1 MKGGLM
7 VCGTAS
13 DVGKSH
19 LVAGLCRLLARRGVS
34 VAPFKAQNMALNSF
48 VTRSGH
54 EIGRAQA
61 AQASAAGIEPEPAMN
76 PILLKPATDSSSEV
90 MVMGRSAGYM
100 NARDY
105 QGAKPEMLAA
115 VLDALSD
122 LRSRFDVVICE
133 GAGSPAEINLL
144 DNDIVN
150 LRIAYEAGF
159 SAVIVADI
167 DRGGAL
173 AALCGTVSLL
183 PERYRALVRGF
194 IINKFRGDPFLLDS
208 GLVELERRCNVGTLG
223 VLPFVHG
230 VSLDAEDSLA
240 LGSATY
246 PGLVQ
251 LGKSEG
257 GSVSK
262 ASVTAVKGDA
272 DVLEVSVVRF
282 PRMSNFTDIDP
293 LVLEP
298 SVNIRFVDRP
308 SALVGSDLI
317 VLPGS
322 KTTVADLAWIRSRG
336 IEQAITAALSPR
348 TGTPASVLGICGG
361 YQMLGHRIVDEIE
374 SSSGLVGALGHLD
387 VETVFSPTKITRQ
400 RAGSALSH
408 SVKGYE
414 IRHGNVRP
422 GPDALPWI
430 ALDDRYGTEQ
440 EGASSESGH
449 VMGTSLHGLFEQ
461 DEFRA
466 TFLELV
472 AARRGKRILSG
483 GFSFGAARKAQFD
496 FWADLI
502 EDHLDVAAVEKLIKE
517 PAR

>member
-1 MKGGLM
+1 M

-48 VTRSGH
+48 VTRSGY

-183 PERYRALVRGF
+183 PERVTNELRAMF
-194 IINKFRGDPFLLDS
+194 
-208 GLVELERRCNVGTLG
+208 
-223 VLPFVHG
+223 
-230 VSLDAEDSLA
+230 
-240 LGSATY
+240 
-246 PGLVQ
+246 
-251 LGKSEG
+251 
-257 GSVSK
+257 
-262 ASVTAVKGDA
+262 
-272 DVLEVSVVRF
+272 
-282 PRMSNFTDIDP
+282 
-293 LVLEP
+293 
-298 SVNIRFVDRP
+298 
-308 SALVGSDLI
+308 
-317 VLPGS
+317 
-322 KTTVADLAWIRSRG
+322 
-336 IEQAITAALSPR
+336 
-348 TGTPASVLGICGG
+348 
-361 YQMLGHRIVDEIE
+361 
-374 SSSGLVGALGHLD
+374 
-387 VETVFSPTKITRQ
+387 
-400 RAGSALSH
+400 
-408 SVKGYE
+408 
-414 IRHGNVRP
+414 
-422 GPDALPWI
+422 
-430 ALDDRYGTEQ
+430 
-440 EGASSESGH
+440 
-449 VMGTSLHGLFEQ
+449 
-461 DEFRA
+461 
-466 TFLELV
+466 
-472 AARRGKRILSG
+472 
-483 GFSFGAARKAQFD
+483 
-496 FWADLI
+496 
-502 EDHLDVAAVEKLIKE
+502 
-517 PAR
+517 